1 MRKGKYTKTFQII
14 ISYKFAKVWVV
25 EPHVECNGAM
35 LAIYL
40 FIINKVYLYLNRIKA
55 NNYP

>member
-40 FIINKVYLYLNRIKA
+40 LLLIK
-55 NNYP
+55 YTYI